1 MNHSIKKRRNF
12 LIATADAGPRNFC
25 VNWFKADMAAAGD
38 AAPIGILLCSDN
50 DGAEVEF
57 ATAGMD
63 Q

>member
-1 MNHSIKKRRNF
+1 M
-12 LIATADAGPRNFC
+12 
-25 VNWFKADMAAAGD
+25 NWFKADMAAAGD